1 MGAISNYNAMVL
13 SYTHRSAKG
22 YEVSANYTWSHSISD
37 APDANSFEQS
47 LVIENPYS
55 RACDRGNSIVNRPQA
70 FNMSA
75 VFAPTFHPSNDFAR
89 RLANDNQLTLLANLA
104 VGDTQNETANL
115 NLNLDPVGAAAQRPA
130 FVGRDTLRTGGI
142 YQVDM
147 RYTRILA
154 HIHDRILPQ
163 LLVEANNL
171 FNTKNV
177 TTLNTKATVNS
188 SGIITAPPSLAPTS
202 TVLEGRLVQLGIKVT
217 W

>member
-1 MGAISNYNAMVL
+1 M
-13 SYTHRSAKG
+13 
-22 YEVSANYTWSHSISD
+22 
-37 APDANSFEQS
+37 
-47 LVIENPYS
+47 
-55 RACDRGNSIVNRPQA
+55 
-70 FNMSA
+70 
-75 VFAPTFHPSNDFAR
+75 
-89 RLANDNQLTLLANLA
+89 
-104 VGDTQNETANL
+104 
-115 NLNLDPVGAAAQRPA
+115 GAAAQRPA

-147 RYTRILA
+147 RYTRILV

-188 SGIITAPPSLAPTS
+188 FGHYHRAPSLAPTS